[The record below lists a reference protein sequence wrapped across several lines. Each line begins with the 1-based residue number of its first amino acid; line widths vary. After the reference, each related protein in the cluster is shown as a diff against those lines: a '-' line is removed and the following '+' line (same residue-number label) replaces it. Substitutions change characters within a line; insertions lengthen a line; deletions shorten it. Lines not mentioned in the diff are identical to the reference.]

1 MQHRERDMEKLTHE
15 KMNTEGK
22 IKIGSKVKVL
32 LVFSE
37 SDTDEISVML
47 KSRSSLDSNDDVISI
62 ESPLGN
68 CLLEKAVGDETEYK
82 VGNNIVHVKVLSVD

>member
-1 MQHRERDMEKLTHE
+1 MEKLTHE